1 MKISTRVNLG
11 FAASAVLVIACAVAG
26 WWGIRSIDRSLDTV
40 TGPAWSTAN
49 ESMEGSISVGT
60 EMRLVS
66 EMLANGTADA
76 RTIEAQHTESR
87 TLLDSAADHGLLHG
101 EVVAKLGTSLDDYE
115 RDMRALVG
123 SQQAWVEA
131 RSRFDATTKSFVAFG
146 REVEEIGDAQ
156 VEAIEKNPDQAF
168 TWSGGISKAWE
179 AADGGMESNIGLLT
193 VLYHLQR
200 FIAGEPADSCR
211 AGVDE
216 GLAFQTEASEG
227 MLGTGAFDIPCAD
240 DAATRMSDR
249 YRAMFA
255 SFKADL
261 DGFWAANA
269 ARREAEARYRTAAL
283 SLMASLTAFE
293 EAGDEA
299 MVEEAATAATLTGTT
314 TTGIIGIGVAALVL
328 CGLAA
333 VAIGRSINRPLRAIT
348 AAMKEIA
355 SGDGDLSR
363 RLDDRGNDELGDVAR
378 NFNAFAEKIAKS
390 VSAVRAQTQ
399 ELAGGA
405 EKINETSRTIAT
417 DASQQAATL
426 EQVTASIEELSSM
439 VARTAQNSG
448 NASDIAMKARADADT
463 GAARMKELV
472 SAMDGIR
479 TSSDKIASI
488 IRVIDEI
495 AFQTNL
501 LALNAAVEAARA
513 GDAGRGFA
521 VVAQEV
527 RSLAMRSAEAARDT
541 ANLIDESGTRAETG
555 VKLVGDVEDVFSRIV
570 GGSRQ
575 VAELLTEIST
585 ASRDQSDALKQVT
598 GSMQEIDQTTQ
609 GNAAASEELAAAA
622 SETSDQVG
630 QIKATLAVFRA

>member
-1 MKISTRVNLG
+1 MRRRRD
-11 FAASAVLVIACAVAG
+11 
-26 WWGIRSIDRSLDTV
+26 IRHNQD
-40 TGPAWSTAN
+40 
-49 ESMEGSISVGT
+49 
-60 EMRLVS
+60 
-66 EMLANGTADA
+66 
-76 RTIEAQHTESR
+76 
-87 TLLDSAADHGLLHG
+87 
-101 EVVAKLGTSLDDYE
+101 
-115 RDMRALVG
+115 
-123 SQQAWVEA
+123 
-131 RSRFDATTKSFVAFG
+131 
-146 REVEEIGDAQ
+146 
-156 VEAIEKNPDQAF
+156 
-168 TWSGGISKAWE
+168 
-179 AADGGMESNIGLLT
+179 ADGN
-193 VLYHLQR
+193 
-200 FIAGEPADSCR
+200 
-211 AGVDE
+211 
-216 GLAFQTEASEG
+216 
-227 MLGTGAFDIPCAD
+227 
-240 DAATRMSDR
+240 
-249 YRAMFA
+249 
-255 SFKADL
+255 
-261 DGFWAANA
+261 
-269 ARREAEARYRTAAL
+269 
-283 SLMASLTAFE
+283 
-293 EAGDEA
+293 
-299 MVEEAATAATLTGTT
+299 
-314 TTGIIGIGVAALVL
+314 
-328 CGLAA
+328 
-333 VAIGRSINRPLRAIT
+333 
-348 AAMKEIA
+348 
-355 SGDGDLSR
+355 
-363 RLDDRGNDELGDVAR
+363 DDRGNDELGDVAR

-472 SAMDGIR
+472 SAMGGIR

-630 QIKATLAVFRA
+630 QIKATLAVFRS